1 MQSGKLKRIAKVV
14 LALAII
20 VTGLW
25 GIPHMM
31 ETPGRSLVQATA
43 SWLARNPY
51 LFPQE
56 GEPLSVIV
64 ENALQKGGGQ
74 IDRDGLSGI
83 ITEIIRNYRPDF
95 QGDTLNLAVTLAT
108 NLVLNQLPASVA
120 DDRVLTPLLTLTVPR
135 AIAMLP
141 AAKVPKRYPDL
152 TTNLFKE
159 STWRWITGTAF
170 VLGFAALLWATT
182 RRIASP
188 QDEANRTRVVNFL
201 VTWPGLIVSLVLLG
215 VYLYPLLMSATTRN
229 ALFASTSAYT
239 ATLFICGF
247 FLILASMTYVL
258 LALGITLLPYFAERV
273 SILAVWRRLFI
284 PPMINWAGN
293 FLHQLQMDAI
303 VKRVF
308 KILFDHFAEEPAK

>member
-56 GEPLSVIV
+56 GEPLPVIV

-152 TTNLFKE
+152 TTNLFKK

-170 VLGFAALLWATT
+170 VLGLAALAWATT

-247 FLILASMTYVL
+247 FLILAFMTYVL

-293 FLHQLQMDAI
+293 LLHQLQMDAI